1 MPSSTLQAP
10 HSHCTPAPITAY
22 VINHDKTYFKQKES
36 TGNSCSIQKK
46 IAKDSVIYSKQVF
59 LTHPFQSK
67 QEKAIWRKPEFHG
80 NSFISDIK
88 CRELSY
94 YFIDTWHGRSGG
106 SGLGNLS
113 KFWSGWWSLSTRVI
127 PFRNSDSCQGT
138 DLLRIRKK
146 WWRDLSRVLAI
157 KDRKT

>member
-10 HSHCTPAPITAY
+10 RSHCTPAPIAAY

-59 LTHPFQSK
+59 LTHPFQSSRSRLSG
-67 QEKAIWRKPEFHG
+67 ESLNSMGIHSFLPLSAASFH
-80 NSFISDIK
+80 NTLLTLKVAEVEALAWEILASS
-88 CRELSY
+88 ESE
-94 YFIDTWHGRSGG
+94 
-106 SGLGNLS
+106 
-113 KFWSGWWSLSTRVI
+113 VI
-127 PFRNSDSCQGT
+127 PFRKSASCQGT
-138 DLLRIRKK
+138 DLLGIRKK

-157 KDRKT
+157 EDGKT